1 MKQKGV
7 TLVELLLIIVAVG
20 FLVVLLASI
29 PNSLNLVAKS
39 RHVSLAREVL
49 ISQIEDQRTLQYAN
63 LGSGTTNISDTRL
76 TSLPAGSGTIL
87 IEDCDPINICK
98 NNEVAKQVTV
108 TVLWKDGGKDQKLEL
123 KTIIAQGGLVK

>member
-7 TLVELLLIIVAVG
+7 TLIELLLVVVAVG

-29 PNSLNLVAKS
+29 PNSLNLVSKS
-39 RHVSLAREVL
+39 RHESLAREIL
-49 ISQIEDQRTLQYAN
+49 TKQIEDQRALQYAN
-63 LGSGTTNISDTRL
+63 LGNGTTSITDSRL
-76 TSLPAGSGTIL
+76 PLLSAGSGTIL
-87 IEDCDPINICK
+87 IEDCDTVNICK

-108 TVLWKDGGKDQKLEL
+108 TVVWKGGGKDQKLEL